1 MYMYTARVQGSELI
15 KASSA
20 RKCILNLWIWQSD
33 LLAGWGKQKE
43 FTSIVTMEAPGHSQN
58 LWDHDVG
65 ICPCAFLCLVPPL
78 HSTQITFLD
87 PRVLYIILVMH

>member
-15 KASSA
+15 KASST

>member
-1 MYMYTARVQGSELI
+1 MYTARVQGSELI

-43 FTSIVTMEAPGHSQN
+43 FLPALLQWRLQAIVKIYGTM
-58 LWDHDVG
+58 
-65 ICPCAFLCLVPPL
+65 
-78 HSTQITFLD
+78 
-87 PRVLYIILVMH
+87 M